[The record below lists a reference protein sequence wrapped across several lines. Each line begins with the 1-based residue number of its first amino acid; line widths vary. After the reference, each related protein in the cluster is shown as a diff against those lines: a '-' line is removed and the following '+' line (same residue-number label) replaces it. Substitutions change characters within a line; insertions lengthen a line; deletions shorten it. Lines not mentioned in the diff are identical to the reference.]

1 MLLLGVCGTQ
11 RERERETTRGEIRQ
25 SSAEAEPR
33 GWSCIW
39 DTRLGLH
46 LDVLCSVLSASLSP
60 HQLLILHTAEAL
72 EWATYLQQ
80 ILKSSKDLSQ
90 TSILLY
96 AVSAAD
102 RLHGC
107 DFNFQHVRCTV
118 LLLTAGF
125 LDLLNDQELQA
136 AVQELLYPSPSVV
149 ALLCGVSEADVSTG
163 IFKDWSCWRKLYAED
178 EPAVYIATILES
190 ITDSDHLEEGFKN
203 ARAEWN
209 ATGQETEEE
218 MPKEQRQIAQE
229 IEDSVGTQDSATQ
242 LTCLTVQPQR
252 IICGEQETIYIILK
266 QKLEDNLIPEVEF
279 SSGSI
284 SSERVSATLENDFTL
299 CVPAPDFPAG
309 VVSLTL
315 HAGQSSISLSSVT
328 YHTYMEEVG
337 RCLEKAVD
345 PVDFIRQA
353 FSLTSAESVDEIL
366 THSLNAK
373 MPAAGLRAFGNGQI
387 EEHNMTAYQR
397 TQELPTL
404 LHFAA
409 KYGLKKLTTVL
420 LHCPG
425 ALQAYSV
432 MNKHGDYPN
441 TLAEKS
447 GFCDLRRFMD
457 EFVIHQETDK
467 LSSVASEPVGGDV
480 NEEVYEP
487 MHRPCED
494 VKDSDGPEDIYVS
507 MLMLDSECAEDL
519 YEVMNSVTEN
529 PEEAILRKF
538 FQGRSQKENTS
549 LNKTEEEEDVGES
562 SFTEEEDPYIIK
574 EDIYD
579 MVETD
584 LAPVIMFRP
593 PAPVPRPE
601 IRPEPRKICH
611 YISSARPVL
620 PSQVMET
627 RRPSVQPATATP
639 SPIYDYYAGMKT
651 PGQRQLISLQE
662 QVKVGEITVEEA
674 VEEFKNWKIDH
685 ERRNIS
691 IRYQQDNLKSLRESI
706 NRRHKQRVVDGKDV
720 DFEISAPLPAN
731 FNQAVSAGFDYG
743 VYESAPREV
752 AGAAPASPSVPH
764 AIQRGDWKTG
774 STSSTSSSGSNR
786 LSTISYSSGA
796 EPDFEDIS
804 EIVPPRPPRSSG
816 ASALEPPPRIPPRIP
831 ERVSEMMSNDR
842 YISCPTRAAPQR
854 PTQGNTAPPI
864 PRRYR

>member
-1 MLLLGVCGTQ
+1 MLLLGVCWQ
-11 RERERETTRGEIRQ
+11 RARETTRGEIRQ
-25 SSAEAEPR
+25 SSAEAEQR
-33 GWSCIW
+33 GLSCIW
-39 DTRLGLH
+39 DTKLGLH
-46 LDVLCSVLSASLSP
+46 LDLLCSVLSASLSR
-60 HQLLILHTAEAL
+60 HELLILHTAEAL
-72 EWATYLQQ
+72 EWATYLQH
-80 ILKSSKDLSQ
+80 ILKSSKNLGK

-102 RLHGC
+102 QLHGYN
-107 DFNFQHVRCTV
+107 FNFQHVKCTV

-125 LDLLNDQELQA
+125 LDLLNGQELRA
-136 AVQELLYPSPSVV
+136 AVQKLLYPSHRVV

-163 IFKDWSCWRKLYAED
+163 IFKDWSHWRKLYAED
-178 EPAVYIATILES
+178 EPAVYISTILES
-190 ITDSDHLEEGFKN
+190 ISNSEHMEEGCRI
-203 ARAEWN
+203 ASADWN
-209 ATGQETEEE
+209 ATAQETEEV
-218 MPKEQRQIAQE
+218 MPKEPRQIIQE
-229 IEDSVGTQDSATQ
+229 IKDSVATQDSPAQ

-252 IICGEQETIYIILK
+252 IMCGEQETIYIILK
-266 QKLEDNLIPEVEF
+266 HKLEDNLIPIVEF

-284 SSERVSATLENDFTL
+284 SPERVSATLENDFTL
-299 CVPAPDFPAG
+299 SVPAPDFPAG

-315 HAGQSSISLSSVT
+315 HTGQSSISLSSLT

-353 FSLTSAESVDEIL
+353 FSLTTAESVDEIL
-366 THSLNAK
+366 TDSLKTK
-373 MPAAGLRAFGNGQI
+373 MPAAGLQVFGNGQI
-387 EEHNMTAYQR
+387 EELNMTAYQR
-397 TQELPTL
+397 TEELPTL

-409 KYGLKKLTTVL
+409 KYGLRKLTTFL

-447 GFCDLRRFMD
+447 GFCDLRQVMD

-467 LSSVASEPVGGDV
+467 LSFHASDPVSADDS
-480 NEEVYEP
+480 EEVYER
-487 MHRPCED
+487 MNRSWDD
-494 VKDSDGPEDIYVS
+494 VKDPDGPEDIYVS

-538 FQGRSQKENTS
+538 FQGRSQKENAF
-549 LNKTEEEEDVGES
+549 LNKTELEEDVGELN
-562 SFTEEEDPYIIK
+562 FTEEEDPYIIK

-584 LAPVIMFRP
+584 MDPVMFRP
-593 PAPVPRPE
+593 PAPIPRPE
-601 IRPEPRKICH
+601 IRPEPQKICH
-611 YISSARPVL
+611 YVSRAKNLP
-620 PSQVMET
+620 PSQITET
-627 RRPSVQPATATP
+627 RRPSVQPAMVTP

-662 QVKVGEITVEEA
+662 QVKVGEITVDEA

-685 ERRNIS
+685 ERRNVS
-691 IRYQQDNLKSLRESI
+691 IRYQQENLKSLRESI
-706 NRRHKQRVVDGKDV
+706 NRRHKRRVVDGKDV
-720 DFEISAPLPAN
+720 DLEISAPLPAN
-731 FNQAVSAGFDYG
+731 FNQTVNAAFDYG

-752 AGAAPASPSVPH
+752 VAAAPTSPSVPH
-764 AIQRGDWKTG
+764 ATWRGHWKTG

-796 EPDFEDIS
+796 EPDFEEIS
-804 EIVPPRPPRSSG
+804 EIVPPRPPRPSG
-816 ASALEPPPRIPPRIP
+816 ASAVEPPPRIPPRIP
-831 ERVSEMMSNDR
+831 ERVPEMSPNDR
-842 YISCPTRAAPQR
+842 YISCPTRAVPQR